1 MQVTTRLEPFWGKGK
16 LSAIYYASR
25 TLDDAQVNY
34 ATTALTL
41 LAIVFAFEKFR
52 SYLVGS
58 KVIVHTDHAALR
70 YLLAKKDAKP
80 RLLRWI
86 LLLQE
91 FDLVIKAKKGIEN
104 GVADHLSRLR
114 VEEDI
119 PIDDS
124 LPEEKVYV
132 LEYLKEEYPAVMI
145 LESMEDDLPWYADF
159 LNYLACDQEP
169 PMFHGYR
176 KKKFLRDV
184 QHYFWDEP
192 FLYKR
197 CSDGLFRRCI

>member
-1 MQVTTRLEPFWGKGK
+1 M
-16 LSAIYYASR
+16 
-25 TLDDAQVNY
+25 
-34 ATTALTL
+34 
-41 LAIVFAFEKFR
+41 
-52 SYLVGS
+52 
-58 KVIVHTDHAALR
+58 
-70 YLLAKKDAKP
+70 AKKDAKP

-91 FDLVIKAKKGIEN
+91 FDLVIKDKKGIEN
-104 GVADHLSRLR
+104 GVANHLSRLR

-159 LNYLACDQEP
+159 FNYLACDQEP

-176 KKKFLRDV
+176 KKKFEMCNIIFGMSHFCIRDAPMV
-184 QHYFWDEP
+184 
-192 FLYKR
+192 FLGDAFQKR
-197 CSDGLFRRCI
+197 K